1 MNSKQT
7 LPNLNFARIITEKFF
22 DDANPYLGEDAFYMF
37 SVSKF
42 ILLKESIIKKDSI
55 KNILYFDN
63 KKFKNYIPII
73 QDFYKHITKTGSYKR
88 NDTIIEL
95 TDDSIKSQELENA
108 IWCFNKIRDSLAHG
122 KYKFDFNQ
130 KCIMIENAA
139 QDNSYFLKCEIPI
152 DLLNSFTFFVEE
164 NIQNFDDR
172 YLIEQYKHYIKKISK
187 DFNIETKLYDN
198 LYLYNYKYYN
208 KFIDNNKYKTN
219 TYIDNTR
226 NNNSIY
232 NNIYDNSSI
241 NNKNII
247 KDNNIYDKS
256 NKLGK
261 ESKSDALF
269 INKGIDFI
277 LNQEIE
283 KISIEELC
291 NLAKL
296 LLIIKPKN
304 QNEKELIVKL
314 LKQFSILLRQY
325 SDVKDNKGFSKKTE
339 ELITE
344 MQSILGIKND
354 CKNPNGII
362 SLYNYMSLVFS
373 QTDKID
379 YSKLKV
385 HPMLINFTPKNI
397 IEGTAVNYFNTID
410 SIKRKCEEF
419 NSKMESHIS
428 NYDNNQSQN
437 YRHSLMDSFAKFY
450 TEIMVS
456 LGTKNK
462 YVIDS
467 LRNSIEHGNYK
478 YHKNGYVVMYDQ
490 TDHNNDDTIKFIA
503 AMKPKALFNLTKQ
516 VELSKSEEFLL
527 KDFVQQLSSVIG
539 NELFERTWN
548 NLNKLSIII
557 FGKELNLEY
566 TMENMYH
573 EALATIISIGVNK

>member
-1 MNSKQT
+1 MKSEQT
-7 LPNLNFARIITEKFF
+7 LPNLNLARMITEKFF
-22 DDANPYLGEDAFYMF
+22 DDANPRLGQDAFYMF

-42 ILLKESIIKKDSI
+42 ILLKESIIKKDSV
-55 KNILYFDN
+55 NSILYFN
-63 KKFKNYIPII
+63 NRKFKKYIPII
-73 QDFYKHITKTGSYKR
+73 QEFYKHITKTGSYKR

-130 KCIMIENAA
+130 KCIIIDNKAK
-139 QDNSYFLKCEIPI
+139 DNSYFLKCEIPI
-152 DLLNSFTFFVEE
+152 NLLNSFTFFVEE
-164 NIQNFDDR
+164 SIKKFDDR
-172 YLIEQYKHYIKKISK
+172 SLEEQYKQYIKKISK
-187 DFNIETKLYDN
+187 GFDIDNKLYYN
-198 LYLYNYKYYN
+198 PYIYNYKYYN
-208 KFIDNNKYKTN
+208 KYIDNNKYITN
-219 TYIDNTR
+219 KYIDN
-226 NNNSIY
+226 NKIN
-232 NNIYDNSSI
+232 NNIYNYSNI
-241 NNKNII
+241 NNNII
-247 KDNNIYDKS
+247 IKENNNYDKS
-256 NKLGK
+256 SKLGK
-261 ESKSDALF
+261 ESKSDA
-269 INKGIDFI
+269 IIIDKEIDFI

-283 KISIEELC
+283 KLSIEELC

-296 LLIIKPKN
+296 LLLIKPKN
-304 QNEKELIVKL
+304 QNEKEQIVKL
-314 LKQFSILLRQY
+314 LKQFRMLLGQY
-325 SDVKDNKGFSKKTE
+325 SDAKDNEKFSKKTE
-339 ELITE
+339 ELIIE
-344 MQSILGIKND
+344 MQSILGIKNS

-373 QTDKID
+373 QTEKID
-379 YSKLKV
+379 YSKLKI

-419 NSKMESHIS
+419 NLKMESHIS

-450 TEIMVS
+450 TEIMIS

-462 YVIDS
+462 YVMDS
-467 LRNSIEHGNYK
+467 VRNSIEHGNYK

-527 KDFVQQLSSVIG
+527 RDFVQQLSSIIG

-548 NLNKLSIII
+548 NLNKLSNII

-573 EALATIISIGVNK
+573 EALATIISTGVRK